1 MSRRPEGLGRRM
13 RLGLWVFGWLVLLE
27 VAEFVVGRTL
37 GHTLI
42 PLIILALPAD
52 WLILRYYMHL
62 DQLRKGE

>member
-1 MSRRPEGLGRRM
+1 MSRRPKGPARKM

-27 VAEFVVGRTL
+27 VGEFVVGRTL
-37 GHTLI
+37 SRTLI

-52 WLILRYYMHL
+52 WLILRYYMHF